1 MRSHRWF
8 LTVLAALIAL
18 TFGSAAEAGQ
28 KKTFTIGI
36 SFQQLRDPYF
46 ISIVYGATLAA
57 KERDARLVIHEAG
70 GYQYVDRQIS
80 QIEDLIQRRV
90 DAIIVMPTN
99 AEGVAPVVE
108 RAIASGIPAMHMGS
122 RVKSDKMFAF
132 VQSDDAELGATQ
144 ARYLAKALNEKGNV
158 AYLAGPAGVFWT
170 IDRWKGF
177 ESAIKQHSAIKVLN
191 VYWINSTRE
200 AGLKTME
207 DMLQAY
213 PQLNAVGSSGD
224 FMATGAADALKA
236 ARKSGK
242 VLLTTVNLQ
251 KDTED
256 MVRDGAIQ
264 MTAAQ
269 QTVLIG
275 KNAVQTALRYL
286 SKEPYDKHIVI
297 PPISVAKEDLGKID
311 LGPIRAPD
319 DFKPKLVYP

>member
-1 MRSHRWF
+1 MRGRRRF
-8 LTVLAALIAL
+8 LIGLAILALA
-18 TFGSAAEAGQ
+18 GMAGAAQAAQ
-28 KKTFTIGI
+28 KKTYTIGI

-122 RVKSDKMFAF
+122 RVKSEKMFAF
-132 VQSDDAELGATQ
+132 VQSDDAELGALQ
-144 ARYLAKALNEKGNV
+144 ARYIAKALNGKGNV
-158 AYLAGPAGVFWT
+158 VYLAGPAGVFWSM
-170 IDRWKGF
+170 DRWRGF
-177 ESAIKQHSAIKVLN
+177 EAVMKQQPGIKVQN
-191 VYWINSTRE
+191 THWMNSTRE
-200 AGLKTME
+200 AGLKIME
-207 DMLQAY
+207 DDLQAY
-213 PQLNAVGSSGD
+213 PDLNAVGSSGD
-224 FMATGAADALKA
+224 FMATGAGDALKA
-236 ARKSGK
+236 AGK
-242 VLLTTVNLQ
+242 TGKILLTTVNLQ
-251 KDTED
+251 RDTED
-256 MVRDGAIQ
+256 MMRDGNIQ

-269 QTVLIG
+269 QTVMLG
-275 KNAVQTALRYL
+275 KNAVLTAIRHLA
-286 SKEPYDKHIVI
+286 KEPYEKHIVI
-297 PPISVAKEDLGKID
+297 PPVPVTREQLGKID